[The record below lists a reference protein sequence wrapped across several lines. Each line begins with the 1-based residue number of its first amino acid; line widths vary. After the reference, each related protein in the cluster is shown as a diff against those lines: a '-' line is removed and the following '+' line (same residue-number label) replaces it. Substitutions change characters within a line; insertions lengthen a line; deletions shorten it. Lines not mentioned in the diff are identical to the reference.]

1 MFLSRNPHTWRN
13 GTRRIAP
20 AAVERGAFLPAQP
33 FGPAPLH
40 SSGGL
45 QRQLRSLSSGEGCE
59 TSRSAGARSGDRWSR
74 RDRV

>member
-40 SSGGL
+40 ATGGL
-45 QRQLRSLSSGEGCE
+45 QRPLQSMSSADGRGRHTGDRPRSSGPPAA
-59 TSRSAGARSGDRWSR
+59 TWK
-74 RDRV
+74 

>member
-13 GTRRIAP
+13 GMRRIAP

-40 SSGGL
+40 ATGGL
-45 QRQLRSLSSGEGCE
+45 QRPLQSLASADGRGRPTGDRPRSSGPPAA
-59 TSRSAGARSGDRWSR
+59 TWK
-74 RDRV
+74 